1 MTRSQVFDR
10 PGVFSDSVADDLRG
24 RFVDLMDLLSAM
36 RQLLATRDPQASD
49 GDLMGR
55 ALSSLVDHIRLSYCS
70 VFLVDDGELRCAAGT
85 GFDEE
90 LARSMGHPTVTRFER
105 EARLRDNP
113 SPTLPLDTGIM
124 GLAVRT
130 GQQQYCADCSRDERF
145 VTLTHHHPN
154 QAHGSLMSLPLKSG
168 DEVMGVLNVW
178 YHVPEH
184 YDLWHRNA
192 LALFADALSLILH
205 NARLV
210 RHLDLKVAMRT
221 DALQR
226 SLTEAQRLRR
236 RYEHLSTVDELT
248 GVFNR
253 RHFFERAGVL
263 VDEAQRTFTPV
274 ALIMLD
280 LDNFKSINDTWGH
293 AVGDE
298 VLGRAGRALASE
310 LRTGDL
316 LARLGG
322 EEFVVLL
329 TSTQEAE
336 AVELVERLRGALA
349 ELSAGPMGARRQLT
363 ASFGIA
369 CYTGELAKLS
379 GEHALDILYARADKA
394 MYRSKVLGRNRWEV
408 FRGIDGP

>member
-1 MTRSQVFDR
+1 MTRSQVFDK
-10 PGVFSDSVADDLRG
+10 PGIFSDNLADDLRG
-24 RFVDLMDLLSAM
+24 RFVDLMDLLSAL
-36 RQLLATRDPQASD
+36 RQLLGTRDLQASD
-49 GDLMGR
+49 SELMGR
-55 ALSSLVDHIRLSYCS
+55 ALSALVDHIRLSYCS
-70 VFLVDDGELRCAAGT
+70 VFLVDDGKLKCAAGT

-105 EARLRDNP
+105 EARQRSNP
-113 SPTLPLDTGIM
+113 TPTLPLDTGIM

-130 GQQQYCADCSRDERF
+130 GQQQYCEDCSRDQRF
-145 VTLTHHHPN
+145 VTLSNHHPS
-154 QAHGSLMSLPLKSG
+154 QPHGSLMSLPLKDG
-168 DEVMGVLNVW
+168 EDVMGVMNVW
-178 YHVPEH
+178 YHVPNY

-221 DALQR
+221 DALER
-226 SLTEAQRLRR
+226 SLSESQRLRR
-236 RYEHLSTVDELT
+236 RFEHLSTVDELT

-253 RHFFERAGVL
+253 RYFFERAGQL
-263 VDEAQRTFTPV
+263 VGDAHRAFTPV
-274 ALIMLD
+274 ALVMLD
-280 LDNFKSINDTWGH
+280 LDNFKGINDTWGH

-329 TSTQEAE
+329 TSTPEAE
-336 AVELVERLRGALA
+336 AVELVGRLRAALGQV
-349 ELSAGPMGARRQLT
+349 SAGPVGARRQLT

-369 CYTGELAKLS
+369 CNTPDITRLS
-379 GEHALDILYARADKA
+379 GEHALDILYTRADKA
-394 MYRSKVLGRNRWEV
+394 MHRSKVLGRNRWEV
-408 FRGIDGP
+408 FRDE